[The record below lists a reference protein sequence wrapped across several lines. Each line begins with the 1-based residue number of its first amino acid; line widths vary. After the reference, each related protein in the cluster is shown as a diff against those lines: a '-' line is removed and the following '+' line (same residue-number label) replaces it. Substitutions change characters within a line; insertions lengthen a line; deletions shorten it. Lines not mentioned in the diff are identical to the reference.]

1 MKIYFV
7 RHAPTASNLTGM
19 MVNGY
24 TNSDILNI
32 KPVDWEERVGMY
44 IPMNARKVVLSSPA
58 KRCVQTGE
66 LLFGKMPN
74 SVCRPLS
81 EFDCAALKD
90 KKFWEITK
98 DEFET
103 MVKITPLQME
113 AKVKQIIKLCRDTRE
128 EYKSDNMV
136 CISHGMVIRYLWHY
150 FNGHADT
157 SAYDVIN
164 STGFKFS
171 NLDLLILD
179 TNKGTCEVH
188 NYKES
193 INHGK

>member
-74 SVCRPLS
+74 SVCRP
-81 EFDCAALKD
+81 
-90 KKFWEITK
+90 
-98 DEFET
+98 
-103 MVKITPLQME
+103 
-113 AKVKQIIKLCRDTRE
+113 
-128 EYKSDNMV
+128 
-136 CISHGMVIRYLWHY
+136 
-150 FNGHADT
+150 
-157 SAYDVIN
+157 
-164 STGFKFS
+164 
-171 NLDLLILD
+171 
-179 TNKGTCEVH
+179 
-188 NYKES
+188 
-193 INHGK
+193 